1 MPEITIPA
9 RYCRLYWDDGVP
21 HREEHF
27 TLVEQRWTMKTDECA
42 LVLVDCWDKHYID
55 SHLERTNQITLE
67 RIAPAIQ
74 ACRRAGIAV
83 VHAPSPPTARKY
95 PQWVAY
101 AGDSEFGPSPA
112 GSPPDWPPE
121 AFRKKEGDYAQFA
134 KPVEEGVEEWRKT
147 EGEERLIVGDI
158 APQPG
163 DFVIATGE
171 QLHRLLRDRK
181 VIHLLYAGFAA
192 NMCVP
197 GRDYGTRAMQGRG
210 YNIIL
215 LRDCTTAIEGA
226 ETAKGGWLTKAAIL
240 NHEMIVGHTT
250 TSAALVA
257 ACEAVG

>member
-1 MPEITIPA
+1 
-9 RYCRLYWDDGVP
+9 
-21 HREEHF
+21 
-27 TLVEQRWTMKTDECA
+27 
-42 LVLVDCWDKHYID
+42 
-55 SHLERTNQITLE
+55 
-67 RIAPAIQ
+67 
-74 ACRRAGIAV
+74 
-83 VHAPSPPTARKY
+83 
-95 PQWVAY
+95 
-101 AGDSEFGPSPA
+101 
-112 GSPPDWPPE
+112 
-121 AFRKKEGDYAQFA
+121 
-134 KPVEEGVEEWRKT
+134 VEEWRKT

-197 GRDYGTRAMQGRG
+197 GRDYGTRVMQGRG

-226 ETAKGGWLTKAAIL
+226 ETAEGGWLTKAAIL